1 MRNHND
7 EFWTWIQ
14 DHLNE
19 NPAELSLKF
28 RGKTIWIEDAI
39 MQVQCRRKT
48 KKKLEKEL
56 TNPQFYFP
64 STLSAEQCTGDQ
76 LASFHASLINTGDT
90 VIDLTCGLGIDTLHF
105 AEIAKSVTA
114 IEQNPELC
122 EALEHN
128 ASVLGFSN
136 ITVINA
142 DCIEFLANTDEIY
155 DVAFIDPARR
165 GAEGERVYGLHD
177 CSPDVITMLPSIRKH
192 CRRLIIK
199 ASPMLDITQVIRDL
213 PLTSSVYATGNDTEC
228 KEIVTVVDFEQNDSA
243 EPTIHALSSSSDF
256 AFTKSDEAA
265 ANASFS
271 EPHGTGFL
279 YEPNPEIMKTAPFK
293 LLSQIF
299 KLDKI
304 GSNTHLYWSKNRI
317 EGFPGNVFRIARI
330 LDYSSGNIKRF
341 AREFTSIMV
350 TARNFGLT
358 ADQLRKKLKVKDGGD
373 LRLFAVS
380 SINDKKIMIVAEE
393 E

>member
-1 MRNHND
+1 
-7 EFWTWIQ
+7 
-14 DHLNE
+14 
-19 NPAELSLKF
+19 
-28 RGKTIWIEDAI
+28 
-39 MQVQCRRKT
+39 
-48 KKKLEKEL
+48 
-56 TNPQFYFP
+56 
-64 STLSAEQCTGDQ
+64 
-76 LASFHASLINTGDT
+76 
-90 VIDLTCGLGIDTLHF
+90 
-105 AEIAKSVTA
+105 
-114 IEQNPELC
+114 
-122 EALEHN
+122 
-128 ASVLGFSN
+128 
-136 ITVINA
+136 
-142 DCIEFLANTDEIY
+142 
-155 DVAFIDPARR
+155 
-165 GAEGERVYGLHD
+165 
-177 CSPDVITMLPSIRKH
+177 
-192 CRRLIIK
+192 
-199 ASPMLDITQVIRDL
+199 MLDITQVIRDL

-271 EPHGTGFL
+271 EPHGTGFF

-304 GSNTHLYWSKNRI
+304 GSNTHLYWSTTRI

-341 AREFTSIMV
+341 AREFPSIMV